1 MSAKVD
7 APAYEKIKTFL
18 LEEIEA
24 GKLRSGDRV
33 PSENEL
39 ARLFGVVRMTANRA
53 VLDLVHEGVLHRVKG
68 SGTYVSPARYGSTL
82 VEIRDIR
89 SEVLA
94 RGHAYQAQLLGSEEV
109 ALNPS
114 QAEDLGMKPSEHA
127 YFTEMLHLEDG
138 VPIQLERRLVN
149 PAAAPEYLEQDFAA
163 ITPTN
168 YLLQVAPLQRAE
180 YRIRAEAATGQI
192 ARMLRLEPH
201 EPLLVLWRRTFSPT
215 LIVTVAELY
224 HPAGRFE
231 FTGTF

>member
-1 MSAKVD
+1 MNAKVD

-18 LEEIEA
+18 LEEIGA
-24 GKLRSGDRV
+24 GKLRAGDRV

-53 VLDLVHEGVLHRVKG
+53 VVDLVHEGVLHRVKG

-89 SEVLA
+89 SEVIA
-94 RGHAYQAQLLGSEEV
+94 RGHAYRAELLGSEQV
-109 ALNPS
+109 ALNPF
-114 QAEDLGMKPSEHA
+114 QAEELGMKPSEHA
-127 YFTEMLHLEDG
+127 YYTEMLHLEDG

-149 PAAAPEYLEQDFAA
+149 PAAAPEYLAQDFAA

-180 YRIRAEAATGQI
+180 YRIRAEAPTRQI
-192 ARMLRLEPH
+192 ARTLRLEPH
-201 EPLLVLWRRTFSPT
+201 EPVLVLWRRTFSPSLT
-215 LIVTVAELY
+215 VTVAELY

>member
-7 APAYEKIKTFL
+7 TPVYEKIKAFL
-18 LEEIEA
+18 LEEI
-24 GKLRSGDRV
+24 GNGRLRAGDRV

-53 VLDLVHEGVLHRVKG
+53 LVDLVHEGVLHRVKG
-68 SGTYVSPARYGSTL
+68 SGTYVSPARYASTL

-94 RGHAYQAQLLGSEEV
+94 RGHAYQAELLGSEEV

-114 QAEDLGMKPSEHA
+114 QAAELGMEPSQRA
-127 YFTEMLHLEDG
+127 FFTEMLHLEDG

-149 PAAAPEYLEQDFAA
+149 PAAAPGYLEQDFAS

-168 YLLQVAPLQRAE
+168 FLLQVVPLQRAE
-180 YRIRAEAATGQI
+180 YRIRAEAATAQI
-192 ARMLRLEPH
+192 ACTLRLEPH
-201 EPLLVLWRRTFSPT
+201 EPVLVLWRRTFSPT
-215 LIVTVAELY
+215 LTVTVAELY